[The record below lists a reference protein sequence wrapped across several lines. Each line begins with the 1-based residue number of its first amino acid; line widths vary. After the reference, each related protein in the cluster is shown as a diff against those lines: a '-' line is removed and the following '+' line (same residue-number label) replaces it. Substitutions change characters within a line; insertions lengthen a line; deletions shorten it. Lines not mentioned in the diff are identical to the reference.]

1 MAALDTAG
9 SLMSGSPLEPFE
21 EGDPGTQENCQELIQ
36 PGNTEELLHSLV
48 YKYMQFPNFL
58 SM

>member
-1 MAALDTAG
+1 
-9 SLMSGSPLEPFE
+9 MSGSPLEPFE